1 MDKLHVIKIGGNII
15 DNPVLLDQFLDEFA
29 QITSPKILVHG
40 GGKLA
45 TKMANQLDI
54 PTQMVEGRR
63 ITDAAMLDV
72 VTMIYGGLINKKIV
86 AGLQK
91 RGCNALGLTGADAQT
106 ITATKRPVK
115 TIDYGF
121 VGDIVEVNT
130 PIIYQFLCMGITPIF
145 APLTADKDGNI
156 LNTNADT
163 QASALATALSK
174 ELPTSLYYS
183 FEKAGVLQDAQDDNS
198 VISQITPTFY
208 AELKEKKVITD
219 GMIPKLDNA
228 FIAIQNGVEN
238 VWIGQASSLLS
249 FLNGQETGTLLSI

>member
-1 MDKLHVIKIGGNII
+1 MHNLHVIKIGGNII
-15 DNPVLLDQFLDEFA
+15 DNPVLLDQFLDDFA
-29 QITSPKILVHG
+29 QTPFPKILVHG

-45 TKMANQLDI
+45 TKMASQLEI

-63 ITDAAMLDV
+63 ITDATMLDV
-72 VTMIYGGLINKKIV
+72 VTMVYGGLINKKIV

-106 ITATKRPVK
+106 ITAVKRPVK

-121 VGDIVEVNT
+121 VGDIIEVNVDT
-130 PIIYQFLCMGITPIF
+130 IYQFLHLGITPIF
-145 APLTADKDGNI
+145 APLTADKEGNM

-163 QASALATALSK
+163 QASAIATALSK
-174 ELPTSLYYS
+174 KVQTSLYYS
-183 FEKAGVLQDAQDDNS
+183 FEKAGVLYDAQDDNS
-198 VISQITPTFY
+198 VIEQINPTLY
-208 AELKEKKVITD
+208 ASLKEKKVITD

-228 FIAIQNGVEN
+228 FEAIQKGVKH

-249 FLNGQETGTLLSI
+249 FMNGHKSGTLLSI